1 MPVPYCRLLGYF
13 VAFHGMG
20 ASVSFLAVDLGASS
34 GRVMDCRW
42 DGSRFELHELHRF
55 ANGGVRLGDDL
66 HWDVLRIWSEIQAGL
81 LRFRVAEQGT
91 PAAIGI
97 DAWGVDYCLLDDRD
111 RLVGNPWH
119 YRDARTRGLPEVLA
133 PQVNGRELF
142 TATGVRT
149 MEINTAFQLAA
160 MARSEDVQL
169 RSARTLLMIPDL
181 FQFLLC
187 GEKRVE
193 YTEATTTE
201 LYDLRARR
209 WSTEVIERLGLPAR
223 IFPEVVMPG
232 TALGNLRAS
241 VQSGLGF
248 ASAFPSIAVGSH
260 DTASAVAAIP
270 GLDEASVFLSSGT
283 WSLMGV
289 AVSEPN
295 LSDAAFEGGFTNEGS
310 ADGGVLLMKNL
321 TGLWIVQEC
330 VRTWQAAGRHY
341 EWAELENAAAS
352 AAPFR
357 SFIDPQ
363 AGELQAPADMCAAV
377 RDYCARSGQP
387 VPESVGA
394 MARCTFESLG
404 FAYRAVVEDLERITD
419 RALTTIRIV
428 GGGCLNRFLCQ
439 MTADA
444 CGRRVIAGPVEA
456 AALGNAMV
464 QAVATGHLSSIA
476 EGQAALRQSLDYEE
490 YLPASG
496 GWDEAFA
503 RYGAAVALGR
513 NRERAA
519 NSQIA

>member
-1 MPVPYCRLLGYF
+1 
-13 VAFHGMG
+13 
-20 ASVSFLAVDLGASS
+20 
-34 GRVMDCRW
+34 
-42 DGSRFELHELHRF
+42 
-55 ANGGVRLGDDL
+55 
-66 HWDVLRIWSEIQAGL
+66 
-81 LRFRVAEQGT
+81 
-91 PAAIGI
+91 
-97 DAWGVDYCLLDDRD
+97 
-111 RLVGNPWH
+111 
-119 YRDARTRGLPEVLA
+119 
-133 PQVNGRELF
+133 
-142 TATGVRT
+142 
-149 MEINTAFQLAA
+149 
-160 MARSEDVQL
+160 
-169 RSARTLLMIPDL
+169 
-181 FQFLLC
+181 
-187 GEKRVE
+187 
-193 YTEATTTE
+193 
-201 LYDLRARR
+201 
-209 WSTEVIERLGLPAR
+209 
-223 IFPEVVMPG
+223 
-232 TALGNLRAS
+232 
-241 VQSGLGF
+241 
-248 ASAFPSIAVGSH
+248 
-260 DTASAVAAIP
+260 
-270 GLDEASVFLSSGT
+270 
-283 WSLMGV
+283 MGV

-476 EGQAALRQSLDYEE
+476 EGKAALRQSLDYEE